1 MNDYFRAVPGF
12 PNYLVSRQG
21 EVWSIARKKM
31 LVQVQGER
39 GYMHVTLYRNGHGR
53 NFLVHRLVVL
63 AFVGR
68 IPRGK
73 QVNHIDGDKLNNDI
87 QNLEIVTPEQNREHA
102 KRTGLIVRGEDNP
115 SSRLTEKDVQEIRQL
130 RADGVRVRDI
140 ANRFDISERTVY
152 MACRRK
158 TWRHVP

>member
-1 MNDYFRAVPGF
+1 
-12 PNYLVSRQG
+12 
-21 EVWSIARKKM
+21 
-31 LVQVQGER
+31 
-39 GYMHVTLYRNGHGR
+39 
-53 NFLVHRLVVL
+53 VHRLVVL